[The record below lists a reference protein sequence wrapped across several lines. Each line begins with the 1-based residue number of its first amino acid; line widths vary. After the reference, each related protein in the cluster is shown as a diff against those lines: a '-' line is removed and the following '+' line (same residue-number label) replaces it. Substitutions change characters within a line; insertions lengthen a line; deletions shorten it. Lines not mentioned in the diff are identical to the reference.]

1 MKPHYLLLGIL
12 FCYTSVAA
20 QIDRSQ
26 QPQPGPEPEI
36 NFGSPQEYRFSNG
49 LTLLVVENHK
59 LPQVSVSLRIDNPLY
74 PEGDKAGINQLLS
87 EMMGKGSKSIEK
99 DAFEEEIDFMGA
111 HFHFNLDG
119 AHASSLT
126 RYFPRVFE
134 MLADATLHPNFVPE
148 EFEKEKEK
156 AIEGLKTAEKDVKT
170 AARRVQN
177 LLSYGAQ
184 HPYGEYTTEGSLQ
197 NSTLEDLM
205 KQYQQIYH
213 AKNAY
218 LIVVGDINFKATKKQ
233 AKKHFG
239 RWKAGVIKTTSFPAP
254 ENVSETQ
261 IAFVEMPNAVQS
273 EIAALFTSDLDK
285 NNPDYY
291 AAIIANQI
299 LGGGGE
305 ARLFLNLREDKGF
318 TYGAYSNLS
327 GDHKTKARLRVATS
341 VRNAVTDSAVVK
353 LHYEIDRMSK
363 ELVTDEEL
371 DLVKN
376 KYAGSLIRSLED
388 PENIAN
394 FTYNVKT
401 QNLPDNFYNNLLKNI
416 KKVTKKDILRA
427 SKKYLSAGQ
436 LRIVVTGKGSDIL
449 SPLEALKINGMPV
462 KVSYFDKWGTATEGP
477 AFSKPIPEGTTAQS
491 VIEGYLDAIG
501 GRAQLEKIQTKHSVY
516 EASMQGMT
524 LQMEEKKAG
533 NTKMIMEIKMMGNTM
548 QRIVINQA
556 NAYMEMQGQRM
567 DLKGDEKDAVMEG
580 LPLFPELFYTDQIE
594 LIGIVDWNDKE
605 VFEIKIN
612 PNKTVFYDTQTFL
625 KVAEVELQNDRS
637 STTQFGPYKDVSGIK
652 VPEKIQS
659 NMGPQEVTFNLIN
672 IAFNRSFSNTDIE

>member
-218 LIVVGDINFKATKKQ
+218 LIVVGDINFKAAKKL

-239 RWKAGVIKTTSFPAP
+239 RWKAGVIKTTAFPAP

-285 NNPDYY
+285 KNPDYY
-291 AAIIANQI
+291 AALIANQI

-401 QNLPDNFYNNLLKNI
+401 QNLPVNFYNNLLKNI

-449 SPLEALKINGMPV
+449 SPLEALKINEMLV
-462 KVSYFDKWGTATEGP
+462 KVSYFDKWGTATERP

-491 VIEGYLDAIG
+491 VIEGYLDALG
-501 GRAQLEKIQTKHSVY
+501 
-516 EASMQGMT
+516 
-524 LQMEEKKAG
+524 EE
-533 NTKMIMEIKMMGNTM
+533 
-548 QRIVINQA
+548 
-556 NAYMEMQGQRM
+556 
-567 DLKGDEKDAVMEG
+567 
-580 LPLFPELFYTDQIE
+580 
-594 LIGIVDWNDKE
+594 
-605 VFEIKIN
+605 
-612 PNKTVFYDTQTFL
+612 PN
-625 KVAEVELQNDRS
+625 
-637 STTQFGPYKDVSGIK
+637 
-652 VPEKIQS
+652 
-659 NMGPQEVTFNLIN
+659 
-672 IAFNRSFSNTDIE
+672 

>member
-177 LLSYGAQ
+177 LSSYGAQ
-184 HPYGEYTTEGSLQ
+184 HPYGEYTTEDSLQ

-218 LIVVGDINFKATKKQ
+218 LIVVGDINFKAAKKL

-239 RWKAGVIKTTSFPAP
+239 RWKAGAIKTTSFPAP

-291 AAIIANQI
+291 AALIANQI

-327 GDHKTKARLRVATS
+327 GDHKTKARLRAATS
-341 VRNAVTDSAVVK
+341 VRNAVTDSAVVE

-462 KVSYFDKWGTATEGP
+462 KVSYFDKWGTATERP
-477 AFSKPIPEGTTAQS
+477 TFSKPIPEGTTAQS

-524 LQMEEKKAG
+524 LQMEEKKVG

-594 LIGIVDWNDKE
+594 LIGILDWNDKE

-672 IAFNRSFSNTDIE
+672 IAFNRSFSNTDFE

>member
-449 SPLEALKINGMPV
+449 SPLEALKINGMLV

-501 GRAQLEKIQTKHSVY
+501 GRAQLEKIQTKHSIY

>member
-1 MKPHYLLLGIL
+1 M
-12 FCYTSVAA
+12 
-20 QIDRSQ
+20 
-26 QPQPGPEPEI
+26 
-36 NFGSPQEYRFSNG
+36 
-49 LTLLVVENHK
+49 VENHK

-99 DAFEEEIDFMGA
+99 DAFEEEIDIMGA

-126 RYFPRVFE
+126 RYFLRVFE

-218 LIVVGDINFKATKKQ
+218 LIVVGDINFKAAKKL

-291 AAIIANQI
+291 AALIANQI

-318 TYGAYSNLS
+318 TYGGYSNLS

-341 VRNAVTDSAVVK
+341 VRNAVTDSAVVE

-401 QNLPDNFYNNLLKNI
+401 QNLPDNFYDNLLKNI
-416 KKVTKKDILRA
+416 KKVTKKDILRT

-449 SPLEALKINGMPV
+449 SPLEALKINGMAV
-462 KVSYFDKWGTATEGP
+462 KVSYFDKWGTATERP

-567 DLKGDEKDAVMEG
+567 DLKGDEKDAVMKG

-672 IAFNRSFSNTDIE
+672 VAFNRSFSNTYFE